1 MTTKPGLLETSF
13 LDFRIP
19 DYLQRI
25 LPEDIAREFGVAPLT
40 IQEGDLW
47 VATHHPLDVIALLS
61 LEQQTRY
68 AIQLVQV
75 SYAQVRQYQARLYG
89 RTRARPPSLSV
100 KTLMAKIDLDID
112 GSAIKENP
120 DFDEWLQQGKIT
132 PKQWSQLVSLD
143 RYLPTKTHVR
153 PSPINALTRFLDINP
168 TERRELDDFVPLWW
182 ANHTLYIGIAQSTRL
197 GRLSALRDRWPFRT
211 VFVVI
216 PGQQIKSLR
225 RAASERLHFVN
236 PVRDEQIGDLL
247 FEHGWISESEL
258 SAALTLSRQSGAPLS
273 EVLFDKTPDL
283 DYNWLEEK
291 AGLLGSIAIHA
302 RDLPGHFNDVLL
314 SLLEIVP
321 LEICQMLS
329 LLPLNFMD
337 GILVVGVDE
346 IRPGVMD
353 ILEEITGYKAEA
365 RIMYT
370 EVIQDRLAK
379 MQPMLPAQPPYAI
392 ESRQVDSFLTAVN
405 LVQPE
410 QLTRL
415 DRPRSAT
422 VRQTFDALTAAG
434 LLNDEDI
441 AQISG
446 ILFQTPQL
454 PLENIQPDETLVS
467 SFSQSFLKE
476 NRLLPL
482 FEEQGALWVAVS
494 DPLNG
499 QSLSQLE
506 DTAGQPVWP
515 LVVPR
520 SDLEGLMRQYI
531 NYAETDPDNPNV
543 RGCLNAL
550 ARRRVIARASI
561 PEILNDLFEK
571 DQAFDKAIKQNLRDS
586 STNLYQEF
594 ATYRD
599 VDYISLQPSTETRD
613 MVDPLGN
620 EMTQTLSHDP
630 VEAVIAR
637 RIDYATAR
645 QWNALPFS
653 EIDGQIL
660 VAFADPLYDAALE
673 ELSHKFQQPL
683 VPVLTDRQS
692 LDAAIER
699 TLGKTNIGT
708 LLVNAGLISRHQ
720 LNDAL
725 NLAENTGVRTGQAL
739 IHRGYIS
746 EKQLYS
752 FLSKQVDMPLFD
764 LSQMKLSR
772 EAATLLT
779 PEQAWDWGVL
789 PLSADDN
796 NLFLGVI
803 DPVSR
808 QPIDNVRQETD
819 LNIVPVLITENDFE
833 NALDNLFQ
841 KDYTA
846 QSVSALLTR
855 APENSAAWVLTK
867 AQKIWMG
874 IFLVLLVGLAVW
886 NIKNFLIG
894 VNAAF
899 TIIYM
904 LMVAYKFVLVSSSV
918 SSSLEV
924 PVTDEEIQALEDDE
938 LPIYTVLVP
947 VYKEAGVLPKL
958 LEAIENLDYPK
969 IKLDVK
975 VLLEEDDIETINAFH
990 KANPPDF
997 IKALVVPTS
1006 QPKTK
1011 PKACNYGLI
1020 HAKGEYLVIFDAE
1033 DQPNPDQLKRVI
1045 AAFNKSPENVICMQ
1059 AKLNYFN
1066 RQQNA
1071 LTQLF
1076 SSEYSMW
1083 FDLFLP
1089 GLDAHNVPIPLGGT
1103 SNHFKTYAL
1112 LEAGAWD
1119 PHNMTEDADLGIRLY
1134 KLGYRTKIVDST
1146 TYEEANSDVNNW
1158 IRQRSRWVK
1167 GHIQTWLVHMR
1178 HPFKLI
1184 RDIGLRAFFSF
1195 QMVIGGNIFTLIVN
1209 PLYWFLTVAWF
1220 LFRMD
1225 FIAQFFPGPIYFM
1238 GAFSLFFGNFAF
1250 TYMNTAG
1257 AIGRKYYDMVKVT
1270 LLSPLYWVL
1279 MSIAGWRGFIQ
1290 LITKPHYW
1298 EKTVHGLAD
1307 DEEAEAL

>member
-1 MTTKPGLLETSF
+1 MAIEPGLLETSF
-13 LDFRIP
+13 LDFRIS

-25 LPEDIAREFGVAPLT
+25 LPEDLAHEFDVAPLT
-40 IQEGDLW
+40 IREGELW
-47 VATHHPLDVIALLS
+47 VATHHPLDPTSLVS
-61 LEQQTRY
+61 LEQLTRY

-75 SYAQVRQYQARLYG
+75 SFVQVRQYQARLYQQSK
-89 RTRARPPSLSV
+89 ARPPRLSFETLAV
-100 KTLMAKIDLDID
+100 KIGLEVNELETNETL
-112 GSAIKENP
+112 G
-120 DFDEWLQQGKIT
+120 FDDWLQHGKIT
-132 PKQWSQLVSLD
+132 PKQWSQIVALD
-143 RYLPTKTHVR
+143 RYLPSRPHVR
-153 PSPINALTRFLDINP
+153 PSPINGLTDFLDILP
-168 TERRELDDFVPLWW
+168 EERRQLDYFVPLWW
-182 ANHTLYIGIAQSTRL
+182 SNHTLYIGVEPATNLARL
-197 GRLSALRDRWPFRT
+197 NALRDRWPFRT
-211 VFVVI
+211 VFIVV
-216 PGQQIKSLR
+216 PGQQIRVLR
-225 RAASERLHFVN
+225 SIAAEKQQFVN
-236 PVRDEQIGDLL
+236 SIRDEQIGDLL
-247 FEHGWISESEL
+247 FQHGWISESEL
-258 SAALTLSRQSGAPLS
+258 AAALTLNRQSGVPLA
-273 EVLFDKTPDL
+273 EAIFNRNPEL
-283 DYNWLEEK
+283 DYQWLEEK
-291 AGLLGSIAIHA
+291 AALLDSIAIHA
-302 RDLPGHFNDVLL
+302 KDLPGHFNDVLL

-321 LEICQMLS
+321 LEICEMLS
-329 LLPLNFMD
+329 VLPLNFMD
-337 GILVVGVDE
+337 SVLVVGVDE
-346 IRPGVMD
+346 IQSGVME
-353 ILEEITGYKAEA
+353 ILEEVTGYKAEA
-365 RIMYT
+365 RIMYAD
-370 EVIQDRLAK
+370 VINDRLAK
-379 MQPMLPAQPPYAI
+379 IEPMLSLQPPF
-392 ESRQVDSFLTAVN
+392 ELGSNQVDSFLTASK

-410 QLTRL
+410 QLARL
-415 DRPRSAT
+415 ERPRGAT
-422 VRQTFDALTAAG
+422 VQETFDALIASG
-434 LLNDEDI
+434 LLTDEDI
-441 AQISG
+441 AQVAS

-467 SFSQSFLKE
+467 EFSQSFLKE

-482 FEEQGALWVAVS
+482 FEDQDALWVAIS

-499 QSLSQLE
+499 LSLSHLE
-506 DTAGQPVWP
+506 QTTGKPVWP
-515 LVVPR
+515 LIVPR
-520 SDLEGLMRQYI
+520 SDLEHRMRQYI
-531 NYAETDPDNPNV
+531 NYALTDPDNPNI
-543 RGCLNAL
+543 RGCLNYL
-550 ARRRVIARASI
+550 ARHRIIDRAAI

-571 DQAFDKAIKQNLRDS
+571 NQTFDKSISQYLRDDSSDLFQAFAA
-586 STNLYQEF
+586 F
-594 ATYRD
+594 RD
-599 VDYISLQPSTETRD
+599 VSYISLQPTTETRA
-613 MVDPLGN
+613 MVDPIGN
-620 EMTQTLSHDP
+620 EISQTISHDP
-630 VEAVIAR
+630 VETPIAR

-645 QWNALPFS
+645 QWNALPFG
-653 EIDGQIL
+653 EEDGQIL
-660 VAFADPLYDAALE
+660 VAFADPLFDEALE
-673 ELSHKFQQPL
+673 ELSHKFQKPL
-683 VPVLTDRQS
+683 MPVLTDRQS
-692 LDAAIER
+692 LNAAIER

-725 NLAENTGVRTGQAL
+725 NLAEKTGVRIGQAL
-739 IHRGYIS
+739 IHRDYIT

-764 LSQMKLSR
+764 LTEIKLSR
-772 EAATLLT
+772 QAADLLT

-789 PLSADDN
+789 PLSADDQ

-803 DPVSR
+803 DPVNR
-808 QPIDNVRQETD
+808 QPIENVRQETD
-819 LNIVPVLITENDFE
+819 LNIIPVLITENDFE
-833 NALDNLFQ
+833 NALDDLFQ

-867 AQKIWMG
+867 AQKIWMV
-874 IFLVLLVGLAVW
+874 ILLVLLAGLAVW

-894 VNAAF
+894 VNAVF

-904 LMVAYKFVLVSSSV
+904 MMLVYKFVLVSSSV
-918 SSSLEV
+918 GSNLEV
-924 PVTDEEIQALEDDE
+924 PVTEEDIQALEEDK
-938 LPIYTVLVP
+938 LPVYTVLIP
-947 VYKEAGVLPKL
+947 VYKEADVLPSL
-958 LEAIENLDYPK
+958 LKAIKNLDYPK
-969 IKLDVK
+969 VKLDVK
-975 VLLEEDDIETINAFH
+975 VLLEEDDVETINAFY
-990 KANPPDF
+990 KTNPPDF
-997 IKALVVPTS
+997 IKALLVPTS

-1033 DQPNPDQLKRVI
+1033 DQPNPDQLKRVV

-1146 TYEEANSDVNNW
+1146 TYEEAIGDVNNW

-1184 RDIGLRAFFSF
+1184 REIGLRAFFSF

-1209 PLYWFLTVAWF
+1209 PLYWFLTAAWF
-1220 LFRMD
+1220 LFRLE
-1225 FIAQFFPGPIYFM
+1225 FLGEIFPGPIYFM

-1298 EKTVHGLAD
+1298 EKTIHGLAD
-1307 DEEAEAL
+1307 DEEAEVL

>member
-1 MTTKPGLLETSF
+1 MAIESGLLEKSF

-25 LPEDIAREFGVAPLT
+25 LPEETARKFGVAPLT
-40 IQEGDLW
+40 IQDGDLW
-47 VATHHPLDVIALLS
+47 MATHHPLDVTTLIS
-61 LEQQTRY
+61 LERETRHPVR
-68 AIQLVQV
+68 LVQV
-75 SYAQVRQYQARLYG
+75 SFAQVRQYQARLYG
-89 RTRARPPSLSV
+89 QTRARPPRLPAQ
-100 KTLMAKIDLDID
+100 TLAAVIGLDID
-112 GSAIKENP
+112 KSEIEENP
-120 DFDEWLQQGKIT
+120 DFDDWLQLGKIT
-132 PKQWSQLVSLD
+132 ARQWSQITGID
-143 RYLPTKTHVR
+143 RYLPTKARVR
-153 PSPINALTRFLDINP
+153 PSPINALTAFLDIEP
-168 TERRELDDFVPLWW
+168 AERRGLDCFAPLWW
-182 ANHTLYIGIAQSTRL
+182 ANHTLYIGVNQSTKL
-197 GRLSALRDRWPFRT
+197 LHLAEIRDRWPFRT
-211 VFVVI
+211 VFIAV
-216 PGQQIKSLR
+216 PSQQIKTL
-225 RAASERLHFVN
+225 RAAAAERMFFAN
-236 PVRDEQIGDLL
+236 PIRDEQVADQL
-247 FEHGWISESEL
+247 FKHGWIPESEL
-258 SAALTLSRQSGAPLS
+258 AGALTLNRQTGVPLS
-273 EVLFDKTPDL
+273 EALFRRNSDL
-283 DYNWLEEK
+283 DYQWLEEK
-291 AGLLGSIAIHA
+291 AALLDSIAIHA
-302 RDLPGHFNDVLL
+302 DDLPDHFNDVLL

-321 LEICQMLS
+321 FEICQMLS
-329 LLPLNFMD
+329 VLPLNFME

-346 IRPGVMD
+346 IHPGVMD
-353 ILEEITGYKAEA
+353 ILREVTGYRVEA
-365 RIMYT
+365 RIMYG
-370 EVIQDRLAK
+370 EVIRDRLAK
-379 MQPMLPAQPPYAI
+379 IQPMLPPQPPCEVGSPQIDA
-392 ESRQVDSFLTAVN
+392 FLTASH
-405 LVQPE
+405 LVQPD
-410 QLTRL
+410 QLARL
-415 DRPRSAT
+415 ERPKGAT
-422 VRQTFDALTAAG
+422 VRETLTALTASG
-434 LLNDEDI
+434 LLNDEDV
-441 AQISG
+441 AQVAA
-446 ILFQTPQL
+446 ILFQTPQF
-454 PLENIQPDETLVS
+454 PLEDIQPDETLVS

-476 NRLLPL
+476 NRVLPL
-482 FEEQGALWVAVS
+482 FEDQGALWVAIS
-494 DPLNG
+494 DPLDG
-499 QSLSQLE
+499 LSLSHLE
-506 DTAGQPVWP
+506 ETAGQPVWP
-515 LVVPR
+515 LIVPR
-520 SDLEGLMRQYI
+520 SDLEQLMRQHI
-531 NYAETDPDNPNV
+531 NYAETDPDDPHV
-543 RGCLNAL
+543 RGCLNYL
-550 ARRRVIARASI
+550 ARHRVITRAAI
-561 PEILNDLFEK
+561 PEILSDLFEK
-571 DQAFDKAIKQNLRDS
+571 NQAFDKSIHQYLLEK
-586 STNLYQEF
+586 STDLYQEF
-594 ATYRD
+594 ADYRD
-599 VDYISLQPSTETRD
+599 VDFVSLQPVTETRD

-620 EMTQTLSHDP
+620 EMAQTLSHDP
-630 VEAVIAR
+630 VESAIAR
-637 RIDYATAR
+637 RIDHGTVR
-645 QWNALPFS
+645 QWNALPFR
-653 EIDGQIL
+653 EEDGQIL
-660 VAFADPLYDAALE
+660 VAFADPLFDAALE
-673 ELSHKFQQPL
+673 ELTHKFQQPL
-683 VPVLTDRQS
+683 VPVLTDRDS
-692 LDAAIER
+692 LDNAIER

-739 IHRGYIS
+739 IHRGYVT

-764 LSQMKLSR
+764 LTEMELSR
-772 EAATLLT
+772 EAASLLT

-789 PLSADDN
+789 PLAADEQ

-808 QPIDNVRQETD
+808 QPIENVRQVTD
-819 LNIVPVLITENDFE
+819 LHIIPVLITENDFE
-833 NALDNLFQ
+833 NALDKLFQ

-867 AQKIWMG
+867 SQKIWMV
-874 IFLVLLVGLAVW
+874 IILVLLVGLAVW
-886 NIKNFLIG
+886 NLKNFLIG
-894 VNAAF
+894 INAAF

-904 LMVAYKFVLVSSSV
+904 MMVVYKFILVSSSV
-918 SSSLEV
+918 SADLEV
-924 PVTDEEIQALEDDE
+924 PITDDE
-938 LPIYTVLVP
+938 IEALKDGELPVYTVLVP
-947 VYKEAGVLPKL
+947 VYKEAAVLPSL
-958 LEAIENLDYPK
+958 LQAIENLDYPK

-975 VLLEEDDIETINAFH
+975 VLLEEDDLETIDAFH
-990 KANPPDF
+990 KTDPPDF
-997 IKALVVPTS
+997 IKALIVPTS

-1033 DQPNPDQLKRVI
+1033 DQPNPDQLKRVV

-1158 IRQRSRWVK
+1158 VRQRSRWVK

-1209 PLYWFLTVAWF
+1209 PLYWFLTAAWF
-1220 LFRMD
+1220 LFRLE
-1225 FIAQFFPGPIYFM
+1225 FLSEIFPGPIYFM

-1279 MSIAGWRGFIQ
+1279 MSIAGWRGFLQ

-1298 EKTVHGLAD
+1298 EKTIHGLAD
-1307 DEEAEAL
+1307 EEEAEDL